1 MREIKGGGRIT
12 VCRPAHDRQSSSEDL
27 PEPVS
32 DRPPGRVKQHA
43 RPRETHDASHLFP
56 HGRPVTMNGTA
67 AATRFRFAENASV
80 QPVVRIPDQG
90 GAFGARPTMYSTVR
104 FSRSIRER
112 DGFFRSTG
120 IWVVFSIRRES
131 PVSIFLAIAKIRA
144 ILNILSG
151 GRKGLSRLYPYLT
164 RLRKDSLIVLSEQS
178 FL

>member
-90 GAFGARPTMYSTVR
+90 GAFGARYRISLNASVFPRAFPEYYGKTQAVR
-104 FSRSIRER
+104 PRWAKTPASVNSFLISAIVIPSIGRCQE
-112 DGFFRSTG
+112 FFR
-120 IWVVFSIRRES
+120 IHVYNQRLKLFFS
-131 PVSIFLAIAKIRA
+131 PTA
-144 ILNILSG
+144 N
-151 GRKGLSRLYPYLT
+151 T
-164 RLRKDSLIVLSEQS
+164 
-178 FL
+178 

>member
-12 VCRPAHDRQSSSEDL
+12 VCRPAHDRQSSSEDF

-43 RPRETHDASHLFP
+43 WPRETHDASHLFP

-90 GAFGARPTMYSTVR
+90 GAFGARYRISLILPDRQLPYH
-104 FSRSIRER
+104 FLKP
-112 DGFFRSTG
+112 FRMLPD
-120 IWVVFSIRRES
+120 ILLRNAVI
-131 PVSIFLAIAKIRA
+131 PVHLSKIRPISA
-144 ILNILSG
+144 HHPRRAGCGATETFICFF
-151 GRKGLSRLYPYLT
+151 Y
-164 RLRKDSLIVLSEQS
+164 
-178 FL
+178 

>member
-90 GAFGARPTMYSTVR
+90 GAFGARYRISLLFPAVQADHVFYGSFFPIYS
-104 FSRSIRER
+104 
-112 DGFFRSTG
+112 
-120 IWVVFSIRRES
+120 
-131 PVSIFLAIAKIRA
+131 
-144 ILNILSG
+144 
-151 GRKGLSRLYPYLT
+151 
-164 RLRKDSLIVLSEQS
+164 
-178 FL
+178 